1 MRPVID
7 RRPADV
13 EAHPLGIER
22 LERLERLFAARE
34 RVVEG

>member
-22 LERLERLFAARE
+22 LERLFAARE